1 MVAGPVWV
9 SWVLSSLL
17 ALVCLSCLARLAIY
31 RGAGSRPT
39 GMPHWHE
46 DVSQLLMGIGMI
58 AMLLALL
65 GLVPKIV
72 WLIAFLGEAAVF
84 AVLLLRPQRNVPLG
98 PTASWQYVHHLM
110 AGLAMAY
117 VVLVTSDTTIGLG
130 HAIGGARPMPLPS
143 LASSFAMYF
152 IGYTAWSLVR
162 VKRSTL
168 AVAGGGGSTILNKP
182 RVVEGC
188 RVVMGAGMV
197 YMFMAAM

>member
-31 RGAGSRPT
+31 RGAGSRPA

-46 DVSQLLMGIGMI
+46 DVSQLLMGLGMI

-65 GLVPKIV
+65 GLVPKVV
-72 WLIAFLGEAAVF
+72 WLLAFLGEAVVF
-84 AVLLLRPQRNVPLG
+84 AVLLLKPQRGVALT

-117 VVLVTSDTTIGLG
+117 VVLVTTDTTIGRTV
-130 HAIGGARPMPLPS
+130 GGAHPMPLQS

-152 IGYTAWSLVR
+152 IGYTVWSLVR
-162 VKRSTL
+162 VKRSTV
-168 AVAGGGGSTILNKP
+168 AVAGDGVTTVLSRP